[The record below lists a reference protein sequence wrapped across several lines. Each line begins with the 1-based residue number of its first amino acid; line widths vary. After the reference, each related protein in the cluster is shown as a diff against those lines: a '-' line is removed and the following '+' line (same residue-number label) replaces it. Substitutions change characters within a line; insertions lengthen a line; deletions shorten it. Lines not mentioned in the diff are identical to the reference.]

1 MSVQPSLTAAR
12 DKSGKTALHYCAEN
26 LTVGCAEL
34 LLMVEPGL
42 ASVQDEE
49 GYTTLHFA
57 VISGNRTMVR
67 FLVDRGADVSVLDN
81 EKHSCVHWAT
91 VCGELECMDILVAAG
106 ADPSTPDIH
115 GAYPI
120 HYAAQMCGPN
130 SEMGND
136 VRVGLAALRRLIQLG
151 VDVSVR
157 DQDGRPPLL
166 WAASVETRPS
176 KTYCSS
182 GSSDAILALVNA
194 GADVSATDKDGLTA
208 LHCAASRGHV
218 DCLETLISLCGA
230 EVDAV
235 DSNGCSALFY
245 AVTLGHADC
254 TQLLL
259 KYGAM
264 ANRQDHKGRT
274 PAHCGA
280 AKGQSETLKILAQHG
295 ANLYMR
301 NLRGDLPLHEAVQS
315 GRKAK
320 GQSETLKIL
329 AQHGANLYMR
339 NLRGDLP
346 LHEAVQ
352 SGRKD
357 LVQWLL
363 ELQPSAVNSPNNNGR
378 SALHVAA
385 IANSVEMCKVLM
397 DKGAEV
403 NPVMRN
409 NKGQL
414 MTPLDASLQRGNRG
428 CAKYLRLHGAL
439 PFCKMTDRHDID
451 RWLEHSFNI
460 NKLHQTE
467 QLCDGEAPP
476 PHHVLQLEEHM
487 VETSRHVKT
496 LETSVQ
502 TDSGYFESRDFL
514 TGNAGLLTE
523 ANVAAITKQ
532 GTIVEGGRTLKQA
545 IITNVY
551 VRTSGAT
558 RTHQSKR
565 RGKQADEK
573 GPRHDNEDS
582 GSCNSSSADEQ
593 KDHKKI
599 TRRHKGR
606 EVEAEDGL
614 ITKTSRKQVLSDSK
628 GHNVSEEVIIK
639 RKEGKEGQVVKRIIR
654 KPSGSDE
661 EVWVSGELE
670 DNMETTPEGFTS
682 VSFSERKSNEALH
695 ASSGEEL
702 KKTTSR
708 STERLRAEKQD
719 SGRQPAVSPVVA
731 RAAELPD
738 QAAQTADASCSPG
751 TPVLKEVET
760 KDAGCSPPAEAAS
773 PERADVASSPIGAT
787 DKVDDGCSP
796 IKTAVDQTDQ
806 ASSPP
811 ADFYKRD
818 AGNSPHHVEVGD
830 KDAATSPP
838 TDLTCDASSTPL
850 SPHWQKVRDSIGV
863 LDVASSP
870 IKQTEMQDTASSPTS
885 KQWTQDSKCSPI
897 PLDFAKETRS
907 VACSPPDLNFRV
919 QPSDGEYSSVA
930 VSPIKPSVFDKAS
943 SPPETVTTNDAL
955 SSPVLW
961 SPKVE
966 KGSSPHKAYMKD
978 SSCSPIPEANEGLS
992 QGDGITA
999 DVRSP
1004 PLDTATAEAVNV
1016 ARMRFKALVKDA
1028 SSGTTPVKEVLRAK
1042 VVEAS
1047 CSPIGFEY
1055 QQLSRSSTD
1064 SIDVEIPARSSSI
1077 EEAEKSP
1084 QTDIGAIPAFAEV
1097 ATSPIENGTYPTADS
1112 VGVLAK
1118 PLITDIGTSPLGPA
1132 SKTVGTST
1140 ESKPEPALSDISTS
1154 PVEYTRDSTE
1164 KPVTKDASNSPISVP
1179 ASSALAL
1186 DGRKMKHVQPNKK
1199 HLRKSRS
1206 WDVIGFGGPIESLAR
1221 EIQLPEINGVAR
1233 GVPKKSSATTNVSP
1247 VQNGSRDS
1255 LEKTTLEETSHL
1267 QKLPAIVKTASTPPD
1282 TTATSDARSNV
1293 DSPGALAARKK
1304 ASLHPIG
1311 SKRHSLSQS
1320 DLDRSPESSIRSS
1333 DHTVT
1338 LKDSGFSDVE
1348 RPHSGSSGEEDR
1360 TDHAVSDSAA
1370 QQLELQRRKLLL
1382 RRKNSKVDASDDTDG
1397 SGAEDATRLDLSG
1410 IRHKGDTGR
1419 SEATGVKRERN
1430 GRAESV
1436 REQRKRRVPNL
1447 RPVSENYKSPEDMTL
1462 AVQESIRK
1470 YRLERQLFNELQEL
1484 KRHQI
1489 RSGRTHENVLV
1500 KRLVDRYRELVL
1512 GPGMR
1517 DFGGP
1522 YTFRN
1527 YEMYLYGQLRDLSN
1541 SNDGKVPA
1549 KYKKKEGER
1558 EERRGSDNAL
1568 ECASESYKRRH
1579 AVEARALAPGSE
1591 QDPDSHRHRQ
1601 QAEMGASV
1609 PQSSETQMRPV
1620 YQHPASK
1627 KNLLPAI
1634 LPSPLTSVFT
1644 VVRGAPNIPTTR
1656 STNYSHIKSRVFPQR
1671 PAERVKLTEAE
1682 EDPSSKP
1689 LKQRFRSKDAS
1700 TSTAGVSS
1708 NQASRLRVERIK
1720 KQREEETQRK
1730 KVEKSMKTV
1739 SVSEQRQVKHSSVID
1754 LKKIS
1759 EEDFEYKVSFE
1770 LGGSEELESM
1780 EKKERSRSTTREETK
1795 QSYQETPT
1803 RRSKATPKREA
1814 GKGATPSKS
1823 TASNQK
1829 PEQTSYRSP
1838 EASSQTAEA
1847 KSTFPFLKKH
1857 EGRLSVPKPHDD
1869 SKPKLSTATKSH
1881 KITTSESTG
1890 AKSQSVLTQSVQISS
1905 TEPKIEDAKE
1915 TPRRRFSKA
1924 RNAAPKKSSALLP
1937 FWVPH
1942 DPSRVDTSKEDSSSA
1957 RQKSSV
1963 RESLGEQAVRFKDWI
1978 KSRKSSKTGRRSAA
1992 TRTASRISADATEE
2006 LAREVQLRDGDSS
2019 ETDSGHEGDGILPDE
2034 RVKDALLE
2042 KVSRSLRK
2050 SVLPHDV
2057 VTMQL
2062 KPSPVVTTDD
2072 DVEAITRT
2080 VRMSEF
2086 LEAAQRDIVVNC
2098 VQLKPDNVSETGS
2111 SPDVVSNASDSPS
2124 SSGDSSDD
2132 GIIEFEIRHGRE
2144 KNVFWLPTSK
2154 MRDNKK
2160 WQVTFIV
2167 AKAGSSKE

>member
-1 MSVQPSLTAAR
+1 
-12 DKSGKTALHYCAEN
+12 
-26 LTVGCAEL
+26 
-34 LLMVEPGL
+34 
-42 ASVQDEE
+42 
-49 GYTTLHFA
+49 
-57 VISGNRTMVR
+57 
-67 FLVDRGADVSVLDN
+67 
-81 EKHSCVHWAT
+81 
-91 VCGELECMDILVAAG
+91 
-106 ADPSTPDIH
+106 
-115 GAYPI
+115 
-120 HYAAQMCGPN
+120 
-130 SEMGND
+130 
-136 VRVGLAALRRLIQLG
+136 
-151 VDVSVR
+151 
-157 DQDGRPPLL
+157 
-166 WAASVETRPS
+166 
-176 KTYCSS
+176 
-182 GSSDAILALVNA
+182 
-194 GADVSATDKDGLTA
+194 
-208 LHCAASRGHV
+208 
-218 DCLETLISLCGA
+218 
-230 EVDAV
+230 
-235 DSNGCSALFY
+235 
-245 AVTLGHADC
+245 
-254 TQLLL
+254 
-259 KYGAM
+259 
-264 ANRQDHKGRT
+264 
-274 PAHCGA
+274 
-280 AKGQSETLKILAQHG
+280 
-295 ANLYMR
+295 
-301 NLRGDLPLHEAVQS
+301 
-315 GRKAK
+315 
-320 GQSETLKIL
+320 
-329 AQHGANLYMR
+329 
-339 NLRGDLP
+339 
-346 LHEAVQ
+346 
-352 SGRKD
+352 
-357 LVQWLL
+357 
-363 ELQPSAVNSPNNNGR
+363 
-378 SALHVAA
+378 
-385 IANSVEMCKVLM
+385 
-397 DKGAEV
+397 
-403 NPVMRN
+403 
-409 NKGQL
+409 

-467 QLCDGEAPP
+467 QLCDAEAPP
-476 PHHVLQLEEHM
+476 PHHVLQIEEHM

-573 GPRHDNEDS
+573 GPRHDNEYS
-582 GSCNSSSADEQ
+582 GSCN
-593 KDHKKI
+593 K
-599 TRRHKGR
+599 
-606 EVEAEDGL
+606 VEAEDGL

-628 GHNVSEEVIIK
+628 GHKVSEEVIIEK
-639 RKEGKEGQVVKRIIR
+639 KEGKEGQVVKRIIR

-708 STERLRAEKQD
+708 STELLRAEKQD
-719 SGRQPAVSPVVA
+719 SGRQPAVERASEAREIKRIAKESQGSPAGEPEAAKKKAEGRSKISKPRQVTPTKKKPDEVLKEKFLEVEETLSKSGRSKVHREYEEIEEQTSTNFAEFVSETSMSDGVLEQKSDQLFKGEEHATEKHRLKNREGSRSKKMQRGKQEVAEEDTTPVQSNGSSPKKSISSEQYEEQEVIKEHATESKIVEVFETEVQEHLTHPQKRRGSTIGGGPVKEKTKPSTSRSQSKMGESATQDEFNLTLEQNSMSRTSREERGSTESLQSVHASEVIEKSSSESRKVVSTKHVTTDNLKKVVAPTPSQSRDMANSPVLISKTLVDKA
-731 RAAELPD
+731 CGPSGSFLVDAGCNPRQVSIDKTERSTSPNENEYTVEVSCETVTEATESIACSPALQTTDASCSPENATLKHFDDATCSPD
-738 QAAQTADASCSPG
+738 KAAQKADASCSPG

-787 DKVDDGCSP
+787 DKVDDVCSP
-796 IKTAVDQTDQ
+796 IKSAVDQTDQ

-818 AGNSPHHVEVGD
+818 AGNN
-830 KDAATSPP
+830 
-838 TDLTCDASSTPL
+838 
-850 SPHWQKVRDSIGV
+850 
-863 LDVASSP
+863 
-870 IKQTEMQDTASSPTS
+870 
-885 KQWTQDSKCSPI
+885 SKCSPI

-919 QPSDGEYSSVA
+919 QPSDREYSSVA

-955 SSPVLW
+955 SSPVPW

-992 QGDGITA
+992 LGDGITA
-999 DVRSP
+999 DTRSP
-1004 PLDTATAEAVNV
+1004 PLDTATAEAVNA
-1016 ARMRFKALVKDA
+1016 ARRRFKALVKDA

-1042 VVEAS
+1042 VVDAS

-1097 ATSPIENGTYPTADS
+1097 ATSPIEDGTHPTADS
-1112 VGVLAK
+1112 VGVLVK
-1118 PLITDIGTSPLGPA
+1118 PLITDIGTSPLVPA
-1132 SKTVGTST
+1132 SKTIGTST
-1140 ESKPEPALSDISTS
+1140 ESKPEPTLSDISTS
-1154 PVEYTRDSTE
+1154 PVDYTRDSTE
-1164 KPVTKDASNSPISVP
+1164 KLATKDASNSPISVP

-1186 DGRKMKHVQPNKK
+1186 DGRKIKHVQPNKK

-1206 WDVIGFGGPIESLAR
+1206 WDVMGFGGPIESLAR
-1221 EIQLPEINGVAR
+1221 EIQLPEINGMAR
-1233 GVPKKSSATTNVSP
+1233 GVSKKSSPTTNVSP

-1282 TTATSDARSNV
+1282 TTATSDARGNV

-1382 RRKNSKVDASDDTDG
+1382 RRKNNKV
-1397 SGAEDATRLDLSG
+1397 
-1410 IRHKGDTGR
+1410 
-1419 SEATGVKRERN
+1419 
-1430 GRAESV
+1430 AESV

-1549 KYKKKEGER
+1549 KYKKKEGDR
-1558 EERRGSDNAL
+1558 EEWRGSDNAL
-1568 ECASESYKRRH
+1568 ECVSESYKRRH
-1579 AVEARALAPGSE
+1579 AVEARALAPGK
-1591 QDPDSHRHRQ
+1591 
-1601 QAEMGASV
+1601 
-1609 PQSSETQMRPV
+1609 ETQMRPV

-1627 KNLLPAI
+1627 KKLLPAI

-1682 EDPSSKP
+1682 EESSSKP

-1730 KVEKSMKTV
+1730 SVEKSIKTV
-1739 SVSEQRQVKHSSVID
+1739 SVSEQRQVKYSSVID

-1759 EEDFEYKVSFE
+1759 EED
-1770 LGGSEELESM
+1770 SE
-1780 EKKERSRSTTREETK
+1780 STTREETK

-1803 RRSKATPKREA
+1803 RRSKPTPKREA
-1814 GKGATPSKS
+1814 GKVATPSKS
-1823 TASNQK
+1823 AASNQK

-1838 EASSQTAEA
+1838 EASSRTAEA

-1857 EGRLSVPKPHDD
+1857 EGRLS
-1869 SKPKLSTATKSH
+1869 
-1881 KITTSESTG
+1881 
-1890 AKSQSVLTQSVQISS
+1890 ISS
-1905 TEPKIEDAKE
+1905 TEPKIEDAEE

-1978 KSRKSSKTGRRSAA
+1978 KSRKSSKTGR
-1992 TRTASRISADATEE
+1992 
-2006 LAREVQLRDGDSS
+2006 RDGDSS

>member
-1 MSVQPSLTAAR
+1 ISVQPSLTAAR

-194 GADVSATDKDGLTA
+194 GADVSATDKDGLTDQ
-208 LHCAASRGHV
+208 LNSLTSVHCGGTAVGTAHAQTHQSSRIWFV
-218 DCLETLISLCGA
+218 RTP
-230 EVDAV
+230 
-235 DSNGCSALFY
+235 
-245 AVTLGHADC
+245 HAQCPHLVAKRVATVLRLD
-254 TQLLL
+254 
-259 KYGAM
+259 
-264 ANRQDHKGRT
+264 R

-280 AKGQSETLKILAQHG
+280 
-295 ANLYMR
+295 
-301 NLRGDLPLHEAVQS
+301 
-315 GRKAK
+315 AK

-467 QLCDGEAPP
+467 QLCDAEAPP
-476 PHHVLQLEEHM
+476 PHPVLQLEEHM
-487 VETSRHVKT
+487 VETCRHVKT

-582 GSCNSSSADEQ
+582 GSCKSSSGDEQ
-593 KDHKKI
+593 EDHKK
-599 TRRHKGR
+599 TKRRHKGR
-606 EVEAEDGL
+606 GVEAEDGL
-614 ITKTSRKQVLSDSK
+614 TTKTSKKQVVSDSK
-628 GHNVSEEVIIK
+628 GHKVSEEVIME
-639 RKEGKEGQVVKRIIR
+639 RKEGKEAQVVKRIIR

-682 VSFSERKSNEALH
+682 VSFSERKSNDALH

-708 STERLRAEKQD
+708 STELLRAEKQD
-719 SGRQPAVSPVVA
+719 SGRRPAVSPVVA
-731 RAAELPD
+731 KAAELREERGSTESLQSVQASEVIEKSSSESRKVVSTKHGESSISLVEDHCTRHSTRTESSNGKEVFHREETKQSTSEKKVLEKPQGNEMEPDVAGKDDTQIPAKVVEAVSDLFSRAQQSSTQQQLDHDEAQQDIDRTSDSAKDIPGHKEKLGDKFETFDSTETAHTDAGPAEVAIPTTVAEAVTDLFNRVQQSSSKVGLKENDKQTDSGLVQETPIESSQEYDGPLAHDIPATVAEAVTDLLCHIQQSSRKSESIELEDPSENTLLQTKATEEQAEKNVLPTKKRVSSDSTTSNKISDIPAGEAQLVTTDNLKKGVALKPSQSRDMANSPVLISKSLVDKACGPSGSFLVDAGCNPRQVSIDKTERSTSPNENEYTVEVSCETVKEATESIACSPALQTTDASCSPENSTLKQFDDATCSPD
-738 QAAQTADASCSPG
+738 QPAQKADASCSP
-751 TPVLKEVET
+751 
-760 KDAGCSPPAEAAS
+760 
-773 PERADVASSPIGAT
+773 
-787 DKVDDGCSP
+787 
-796 IKTAVDQTDQ
+796 
-806 ASSPP
+806 
-811 ADFYKRD
+811 
-818 AGNSPHHVEVGD
+818 
-830 KDAATSPP
+830 
-838 TDLTCDASSTPL
+838 
-850 SPHWQKVRDSIGV
+850 DSIGV

-885 KQWTQDSKCSPI
+885 KQLTQDSKCSPI

-919 QPSDGEYSSVA
+919 QPSDREYSNVA
-930 VSPIKPSVFDKAS
+930 VSPIKPSVFEKSS
-943 SPPETVTTNDAL
+943 SPLEAVATNDAL
-955 SSPVLW
+955 SSPVPW

-966 KGSSPHKAYMKD
+966 KGSRPHKAYMKD
-978 SSCSPIPEANEGLS
+978 SSCSPIPEANKGLS
-992 QGDGITA
+992 LGDGITA
-999 DVRSP
+999 DMRSP
-1004 PLDTATAEAVNV
+1004 PLDTATAEAVNA
-1016 ARMRFKALVKDA
+1016 ARKRFKALVKDA

-1042 VVEAS
+1042 VVDSS

-1084 QTDIGAIPAFAEV
+1084 QTDIGAIPAFAEA
-1097 ATSPIENGTYPTADS
+1097 ATSPIEDGTHNTADS
-1112 VGVLAK
+1112 VGVLVK
-1118 PLITDIGTSPLGPA
+1118 PLITDIGTSPLVPA
-1132 SKTVGTST
+1132 SKTIGTST

-1154 PVEYTRDSTE
+1154 PVDYTRDSTE
-1164 KPVTKDASNSPISVP
+1164 KLATKDASNSPISIP
-1179 ASSALAL
+1179 PSSALAF
-1186 DGRKMKHVQPNKK
+1186 DGRKIKHVQPNKK
-1199 HLRKSRS
+1199 RLRKSRS
-1206 WDVIGFGGPIESLAR
+1206 WDVMGFGGPIETLAR
-1221 EIQLPEINGVAR
+1221 EIQLPEINGMAR
-1233 GVPKKSSATTNVSP
+1233 GVPKKSSPTTNVSP

-1255 LEKTTLEETSHL
+1255 LEKATLEETSHL

-1293 DSPGALAARKK
+1293 DSPGAVAARKK

-1382 RRKNSKVDASDDTDG
+1382 RRKNNKV
-1397 SGAEDATRLDLSG
+1397 
-1410 IRHKGDTGR
+1410 
-1419 SEATGVKRERN
+1419 
-1430 GRAESV
+1430 AESV

-1549 KYKKKEGER
+1549 KYKK
-1558 EERRGSDNAL
+1558 
-1568 ECASESYKRRH
+1568 
-1579 AVEARALAPGSE
+1579 V
-1591 QDPDSHRHRQ
+1591 
-1601 QAEMGASV
+1601 
-1609 PQSSETQMRPV
+1609 T
-1620 YQHPASK
+1620 
-1627 KNLLPAI
+1627 
-1634 LPSPLTSVFT
+1634 
-1644 VVRGAPNIPTTR
+1644 
-1656 STNYSHIKSRVFPQR
+1656 
-1671 PAERVKLTEAE
+1671 
-1682 EDPSSKP
+1682 
-1689 LKQRFRSKDAS
+1689 
-1700 TSTAGVSS
+1700 
-1708 NQASRLRVERIK
+1708 
-1720 KQREEETQRK
+1720 
-1730 KVEKSMKTV
+1730 
-1739 SVSEQRQVKHSSVID
+1739 
-1754 LKKIS
+1754 
-1759 EEDFEYKVSFE
+1759 
-1770 LGGSEELESM
+1770 
-1780 EKKERSRSTTREETK
+1780 
-1795 QSYQETPT
+1795 
-1803 RRSKATPKREA
+1803 
-1814 GKGATPSKS
+1814 
-1823 TASNQK
+1823 SNQK
-1829 PEQTSYRSP
+1829 PEQASYRSP
-1838 EASSQTAEA
+1838 EASSRTAEA

-1881 KITTSESTG
+1881 KMTSSESTG
-1890 AKSQSVLTQSVQISS
+1890 AKSQSVLTQSVQLSS
-1905 TEPKIEDAKE
+1905 TEAKNEDAKE

-1924 RNAAPKKSSALLP
+1924 RSTAPKKSSALLP

-1942 DPSRVDTSKEDSSSA
+1942 DPSRVDTSKDDSSSA

-1992 TRTASRISADATEE
+1992 TRTTSRISADATEE

-2019 ETDSGHEGDGILPDE
+2019 ETDS
-2034 RVKDALLE
+2034 
-2042 KVSRSLRK
+2042 
-2050 SVLPHDV
+2050 
-2057 VTMQL
+2057 
-2062 KPSPVVTTDD
+2062 
-2072 DVEAITRT
+2072 
-2080 VRMSEF
+2080 
-2086 LEAAQRDIVVNC
+2086 
-2098 VQLKPDNVSETGS
+2098 DNVSETGS
-2111 SPDVVSNASDSPS
+2111 SPDVASNASDSPS

-2167 AKAGSSKE
+2167 AK